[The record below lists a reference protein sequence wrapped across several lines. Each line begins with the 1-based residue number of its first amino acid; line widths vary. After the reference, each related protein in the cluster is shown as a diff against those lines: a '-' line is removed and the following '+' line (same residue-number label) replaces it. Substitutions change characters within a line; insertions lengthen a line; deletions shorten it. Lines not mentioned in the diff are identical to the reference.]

1 MIVAFATIADQQNT
15 TSTTPV
21 LSKSVNLP
29 TVNVATTTYKYI
41 GNKKTKVYHKINC
54 RYVKTIKKSHM
65 VYFKTKSQ
73 AKKAGYRPCKVCK
86 P

>member
-1 MIVAFATIADQQNT
+1 MIVAFVIIIDQQNHQ
-15 TSTTPV
+15 STTPV

-29 TVNVATTTYKYI
+29 TFNVATTTYKYI

-54 RYVKTIKKSHM
+54 RYVKLIKNSNR
-65 VYFKTKSQ
+65 VYFKTKLQ
-73 AKKAGYRPCKVCK
+73 AQKAGYRPCKVCK